1 MAFILKKTKKIFSG
15 TTLLCLVSLLIG
27 CSTSIHYEAHTL
39 YVGPM
44 EYNRKYYVEDDL
56 IFNVATFN
64 DAITLGAKKRTSS
77 HSKEEKEIGL
87 TMLNE
92 KYSPWVFIYSEVDAA
107 EVLLKI
113 KENYNLLY
121 EFEDLS
127 PGVSTF
133 LETEIQY
140 KILFNNE
147 DGVIFTYNM
156 YKGKASYCDCFAD
169 IMIDTR
175 FINDKTVFVPN
186 ILEYFYF
193 FDDNDKAYSWMES
206 YYQGRQIG
214 NNYVVTY
221 LGYDFIFNFP
231 ENFKIEDFPFEKVED
246 YYQYIDDFEIHLYVN
261 K

>member
-1 MAFILKKTKKIFSG
+1 MAFIHRKTKKIFLG
-15 TTLLCLVSLLIG
+15 TALLSLVSLLFG

-44 EYNRKYYVEDDL
+44 EYNQKYYSEDDL
-56 IFNVATFN
+56 IFTVANFS
-64 DAITLGAKKRTSS
+64 DAITFGAKKRTSS
-77 HSKEEKEIGL
+77 HSSEEKEIGL

-92 KYSPWVFIYSEVDAA
+92 KYSPWVFIYSEADAV

-121 EFEDLS
+121 EFADLS

-133 LETEIQY
+133 LESELKY
-140 KILFNNE
+140 KMIFNNQ
-147 DGVIFTYNM
+147 DGVIFTYII
-156 YKGKASYCDCFAD
+156 YKSKASYCDCFAD

-193 FDDNDKAYSWMES
+193 FEDNAQAYSWMNI
-206 YYQGRQIG
+206 YYKGRQIG
-214 NNYVVTY
+214 NDYVVTY

-231 ENFKIEDFPFEKVED
+231 DNFKIEDFPFEKRED
-246 YYQYIDDFEIHLYVN
+246 YYQYIDDFEIQLYSN